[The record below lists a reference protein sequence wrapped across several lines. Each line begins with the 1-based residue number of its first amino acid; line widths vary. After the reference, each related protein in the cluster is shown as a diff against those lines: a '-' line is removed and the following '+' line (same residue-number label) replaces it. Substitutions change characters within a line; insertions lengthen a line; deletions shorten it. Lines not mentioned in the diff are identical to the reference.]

1 MIEQM
6 FCCGYPSGPRVGS
19 KILSPTS
26 QQDEG
31 VWRLR
36 AMRQQLPTFL
46 AATARYAGM
55 VVVAMLLILVI
66 LPAMLAAQ
74 AASLG

>member
-1 MIEQM
+1 
-6 FCCGYPSGPRVGS
+6 
-19 KILSPTS
+19 
-26 QQDEG
+26 
-31 VWRLR
+31 
-36 AMRQQLPTFL
+36 MRQQLPTFL